1 MSVWCCQCGYIL
13 MKCMCVL
20 GQVQALA
27 AETEQPKW
35 WERKAG
41 PNMIDITSAEQFLNA
56 LKDAGDR
63 LVIVDFYG
71 TWCGSCRAMFPKVTF
86 PLAT

>member
-1 MSVWCCQCGYIL
+1 
-13 MKCMCVL
+13 
-20 GQVQALA
+20 
-27 AETEQPKW
+27 
-35 WERKAG
+35 
-41 PNMIDITSAEQFLNA
+41 MIDITSTEQFLNA

-71 TWCGSCRAMFPKVTF
+71 TWCGSCRAMFPKVFF